1 MNAVYTNASFQNVIL
16 TLLALV
22 VILIIVGCLYTFV
35 RAIILFVFA
44 HNKDDNKKKWWNSI
58 RFMIIWVI
66 LTIFLLL
73 LVPTI
78 LRWMKVPSYDMYTP
92 SNIFGRAGELV
103 NQLFDLWDIIKQ
115 SQQNSQYRGDIYYEL
130 DNSSTVEPLSAD
142 TYHL

>member
-1 MNAVYTNASFQNVIL
+1 MNAVYTNANFQNVIL

-58 RFMIIWVI
+58 RFMIIGVI

-130 DNSSTVEPLSAD
+130 DNSSQMEPLSTD
-142 TYHL
+142 TYNL